1 VSLYVLDSI
10 TLLIYII
17 DLYIQFK
24 KGYYYK
30 GELILDLQL
39 IKKRY
44 LGWRLAFDIL
54 TIVGVALTLFPNL
67 RINVIR
73 MIVFWKFYSLN

>member
-1 VSLYVLDSI
+1 MC
-10 TLLIYII
+10 
-17 DLYIQFK
+17 FK

-44 LGWRLAFDIL
+44 LGWRLALDIL
-54 TIVGVALTLFPNL
+54 TIIGVALTLFPNL